1 MSSEAAKRRH
11 ERIMQAR
18 QNRLELFNQTFTRV
32 ILLDVAALGAVVAGL
47 QHEDIL
53 KAVTADEAFVPRVLL
68 VIAVIGFGVSLL
80 ITLLIPLW
88 RAWWSV
94 KKPGKL
100 AKPTYIAQGIGAL
113 LAGISVILASLA
125 FIASLLPPF

>member
-1 MSSEAAKRRH
+1 MASDEAGRRH

-18 QNRLELFNQTFTRV
+18 QNRLELFNQTFNRV

-47 QHEDIL
+47 QHKEIL
-53 KAVTADEAFVPRVLL
+53 EAMNGKHAFGPRVLL
-68 VIAVIGFGVSLL
+68 VIAVVAFGLSLL

-88 RAWWSV
+88 RAWWSI

-100 AKPTYIAQGIGAL
+100 AKPTYVAQAIGAF
-113 LAGISVILASLA
+113 LAGVGVILASIG
-125 FIASLLPPF
+125 FIAALLPPF